1 MVISEQIS
9 YCVFLQILLNF
20 QIIINNALY
29 KVEDFD
35 FQAVSGSFLFIHI
48 AIYIYFLVID
58 I

>member
-35 FQAVSGSFLFIHI
+35 TKQFRAAFSSFTLLYTFT
-48 AIYIYFLVID
+48 F
-58 I
+58 